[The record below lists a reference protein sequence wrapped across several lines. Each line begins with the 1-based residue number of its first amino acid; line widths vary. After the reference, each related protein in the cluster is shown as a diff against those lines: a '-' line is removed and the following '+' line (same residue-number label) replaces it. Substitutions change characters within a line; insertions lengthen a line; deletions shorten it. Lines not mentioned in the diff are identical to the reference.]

1 MKKKNLV
8 ALVAL
13 SLIGLLLAGC
23 GGNSAPAGS
32 ATAAADPSKTYTW
45 RLPHEEVAGSCQD
58 LYANRF
64 KEIVESKSE
73 GRIKVDVYP
82 VGQLGDST
90 NQVELL
96 QMGGVEFAINN
107 PGATA
112 TIIPEANV
120 FSLHF
125 LMPSDMAGVRKVITQ
140 GEGIKKLNALYEKQ
154 GMHVLDWFPEGFNV
168 WTANKPITSPADMKG
183 FKMRTMAAPVIA
195 KSYEAYGANPVPV
208 PYMELYSALQLKMV
222 DGQVNPLFA
231 IDEMKFAEVQDYL
244 MVSNQDSFVGT
255 FAVNKGYWDTL
266 PDDIKKIVQDA
277 VAESNQYLF
286 EKQEELNQKALE
298 NIKSTTDIEVIELT
312 DDQRAAFKA
321 LAEPA
326 RKVYTDLA
334 GESGK
339 EIMDLLIKDTQALQ

>member
-1 MKKKNLV
+1 MYKKSTALLLMVFMMV
-8 ALVAL
+8 A
-13 SLIGLLLAGC
+13 LAGC
-23 GGNSAPAGS
+23 GGSSNVSGEGQ
-32 ATAAADPSKTYTW
+32 TGGGDAAQTYAW
-45 RLPHEEVAGSCQD
+45 RLPHEEVVGSCQD
-58 LYANRF
+58 LYANKF

-125 LMPSDMAGVRKVITQ
+125 LMPSDMAGVRKVVTE
-140 GEGIKKLNALYEKQ
+140 GEGIKKLNDLYEAQ

-168 WTANKPITSPADMKG
+168 WTANKPVVTPEDMKG
-183 FKMRTMAAPVIA
+183 FKIRTMAAPVIA

-231 IDEMKFAEVQDYL
+231 IDEMKFAEVQKYL
-244 MVSNQDSFVGT
+244 MLSNQDSFVGT
-255 FAVNKGYWDTL
+255 FAANKDYWNTL
-266 PDDIKKIVQDA
+266 PEDIQKIVEDA
-277 VAESNQYLF
+277 VVECNQFLF
-286 EKQEELNQKALE
+286 EKQQELNEKALE
-298 NIKSTTDIEVIELT
+298 NIKATTSIEVIELS
-312 DDQRAAFKA
+312 DSQREVFRGMV
-321 LAEPA
+321 EPA
-326 RKVYTDLA
+326 RRTYVEMT
-334 GESGK
+334 GEKGK
-339 EIMDLLIKDTQALQ
+339 EIMELIVADVDKL

>member
-1 MKKKNLV
+1 MHKKLAALLLIVFMMV
-8 ALVAL
+8 A
-13 SLIGLLLAGC
+13 LAGC
-23 GGNSAPAGS
+23 GGGGSNVAGGQANDS
-32 ATAAADPSKTYTW
+32 TAAQTYNW
-45 RLPHEEVAGSCQD
+45 RLPHEEVVGSCQD
-58 LYANRF
+58 LYANKF

-73 GRIKVDVYP
+73 GRIIVDVYP

-125 LMPSDMAGVRKVITQ
+125 LMPSDMAGVRKVVTE
-140 GEGIKKLNALYEKQ
+140 GEGIKKLNALYESQ
-154 GMHVLDWFPEGFNV
+154 GMYVLDWFPEGFNV
-168 WTANKPITSPADMKG
+168 WTANKPIVTPEDMKG
-183 FKMRTMAAPVIA
+183 FKIRTMAAPVIA

-231 IDEMKFAEVQDYL
+231 IDEMKFAEVQKYL
-244 MVSNQDSFVGT
+244 MLSNQDSFVGT
-255 FAVNKGYWDTL
+255 FAANRDYWNTL
-266 PDDIKKIVQDA
+266 PEDIQKIVKDA
-277 VAESNQYLF
+277 VAECNQYLF
-286 EKQEELNQKALE
+286 EKQQELNEKALE
-298 NIKSTTDIEVIELT
+298 NIKATTSIEVIELT
-312 DDQRAAFKA
+312 DSQRDVFRS
-321 LAEPA
+321 LVEPA
-326 RKVYTDLA
+326 RRTYVDMT

-339 EIMDLLIKDTQALQ
+339 EIMELIVADVDKL